1 MLGFRLDLTFSPDK
15 DNDEHLQ
22 KHRKWLNPHLET
34 LYIPVT
40 K

>member
-15 DNDEHLQ
+15 DNDEHFQ
-22 KHRKWLNPHLET
+22 KDGKQVNPHLET
-34 LYIPVT
+34 MYITVR

>member
-1 MLGFRLDLTFSPDK
+1 MLGFRLDLTFIPDK
-15 DNDEHLQ
+15 DKDEHFQ
-22 KHRKWLNPHLET
+22 KHGKQLNPHLET